1 METEKISAVTAAV
14 LADAAGEATGFS
26 TQRYR
31 EVIEHVR
38 QTGELPQALSPI
50 RVVHANEQAERV
62 FSPGLADRWL
72 QIAKTYWV
80 LARQYTGM
88 SRLRKKP
95 ATARHTDDASN

>member
-31 EVIEHVR
+31 EIIEHVR

-50 RVVHANEQAERV
+50 RAVHANEQAERAL
-62 FSPGLADRWL
+62 SPGLADGWL
-72 QIAKTYWV
+72 QVAKTYWA

-88 SRLRKKP
+88 GRLRNV
-95 ATARHTDDASN
+95 ARTTRRTNDLR

>member
-1 METEKISAVTAAV
+1 METEKISAVIAAV
-14 LADAAGEATGFS
+14 LVDAAGEATGFS

-50 RVVHANEQAERV
+50 RPAHANEQAERAL
-62 FSPGLADRWL
+62 SPGFADRWL

-80 LARQYTGM
+80 LARRYTGM

>member
-50 RVVHANEQAERV
+50 RAVHAKKQAEKV
-62 FSPGLADRWL
+62 LSPGFADRWL
-72 QIAKTYWV
+72 QIAKTYWA
-80 LARQYTGM
+80 LARQHTGM
-88 SRLRKKP
+88 VRVQKKP
-95 ATARHTDDASN
+95 ATASHTDDASN